1 MQREKRKH
9 PRIEVGCP
17 VTIMTTE
24 VDIDGE
30 IENIS
35 AGGAYIR
42 CRMLLFEN
50 DIFLMGIWDLE
61 GEPLWIGAEVVW
73 TNVTRT
79 PDPEPDPIGMGV
91 RFTTISDEGQRLLA
105 NIVSEHSRTRNDK

>member
-9 PRIEVGCP
+9 PRIEVGYP
-17 VTIMTTE
+17 VTIMTPE

-50 DIFLMGIWDLE
+50 DILVVGIWELG
-61 GEPLWIGAEVVW
+61 GEPLWLGAEVVW
-73 TNVTRT
+73 TNVTLT
-79 PDPEPDPIGMGV
+79 PDPRPAPTGMGV
-91 RFTTISDEGQRLLA
+91 RFTTISDQGHQLLA
-105 NIVSEHSRTRNDK
+105 NVLSEHSRPKNDT

>member
-1 MQREKRKH
+1 MQREKRID
-9 PRIEVGCP
+9 PRIEVGWP
-17 VTIMTTE
+17 VTMMTAE

-42 CRMLLFEN
+42 CGMLLLEN
-50 DIFLMGIWDLE
+50 DVFVMGIWDLE

-73 TNVTRT
+73 TNVTLT
-79 PDPEPDPIGMGV
+79 PDPGPAPIGMGV
-91 RFTTISDEGQRLLA
+91 RFTTISEENRQFLA
-105 NIVSEHSRTRNDK
+105 NVLSEHIKPEYDT

>member
-1 MQREKRKH
+1 M
-9 PRIEVGCP
+9 
-17 VTIMTTE
+17 MTTE
-24 VDIDGE
+24 VDIDGK

-50 DIFLMGIWDLE
+50 DVFLMGIWDLE

-73 TNVTRT
+73 TNVTIT
-79 PDPEPDPIGMGV
+79 PDPEPAPVGMGV
-91 RFTTISDEGQRLLA
+91 RFTTIAEEDRQLLA
-105 NIVSEHSRTRNDK
+105 NVLSEYSRRTNDK

>member
-1 MQREKRKH
+1 
-9 PRIEVGCP
+9 
-17 VTIMTTE
+17 MTAE

-42 CRMLLFEN
+42 CRLLLFDN
-50 DIFLMGIWDLE
+50 DVFVAGIWDLG

-73 TNVTRT
+73 TNVTLT
-79 PDPEPDPIGMGV
+79 PDPGPAPIGMGV
-91 RFTTISDEGQRLLA
+91 RFTTISDEHRQLLA
-105 NIVSEHSRTRNDK
+105 NVLSEYSRPKNDK

>member
-1 MQREKRKH
+1 MQREKRID
-9 PRIEVGCP
+9 PRIEVGWP
-17 VTIMTTE
+17 VTMMTAE

-42 CRMLLFEN
+42 CGMLLLEN
-50 DIFLMGIWDLE
+50 DVFVMGIWDLE

-73 TNVTRT
+73 TNVTLT
-79 PDPEPDPIGMGV
+79 PDPGSAPIGMGV
-91 RFTTISDEGQRLLA
+91 RFTTISEENRQVLA
-105 NIVSEHSRTRNDK
+105 NVLS